1 MFYLIIKLIKHVQ
14 VQDQMEVQ
22 KLCIS
27 LCSTVEKK
35 KRVMALIWRKYPL
48 SWPCLLFSVYRVNK
62 QQHKHEYVQL
72 CQFRPKKRGNEQK
85 DFFF

>member
-35 KRVMALIWRKYPL
+35 KKSNGLNLEEISSFMALSLIF
-48 SWPCLLFSVYRVNK
+48 CLQSK
-62 QQHKHEYVQL
+62 
-72 CQFRPKKRGNEQK
+72 
-85 DFFF
+85 